1 MKLPNWNTN
10 TISRFQ
16 NWVNSTYKL
25 VPKIKVSGKWDGTT
39 ELMYGKYGSIFESAT
54 KGRQVA
60 PNPVKR
66 YDKKDFPTKEDR
78 NVPVSQPTDVATTTK
93 DDKGISNNF
102 KYILIGL
109 AIGIGYALIT
119 KKK

>member
-1 MKLPNWNTN
+1 MQL
-10 TISRFQ
+10 R
-16 NWVNSTYKL
+16 STQR
-25 VPKIKVSGKWDGTT
+25 
-39 ELMYGKYGSIFESAT
+39 
-54 KGRQVA
+54 RQFN

-93 DDKGISNNF
+93 DDKGIGNTF

-109 AIGIGYALIT
+109 AIGVGYTIIT